1 MIDEDYILNESILD
15 NISSDDMSSR
25 QSSATLATAENVN
38 VLPSPW
44 DACYRYLF
52 KVGCGFLFEEQNE
65 ETTKILE
72 YKKNAIFDV
81 LEGTRSV
88 RKYSDIEFEF
98 DTSNTGYLVFCFD
111 ANFKKPSNILH
122 FINNLYVISAKINP
136 THNPYIQTAIWI
148 KYVEYDKDESMYNP
162 EYVSTF
168 KECQLLNRR
177 LERKRMSG
185 STFDAFSELH
195 SFVCTMMGGS
205 PLTFTEFC
213 NFIITYEGSYDVY
226 RVVLYMLNGTIRSL
240 SQIYLPIIAKKEV
253 NDKTVDFKNL
263 VLRWTKYTRVFRIP
277 AISESSEYV
286 PELMPVRGDCKDH
299 AIRDEICNILENDKK
314 LQIRQIYIITHYAVI
329 GGSGECVSVICQ
341 VYTED
346 SNYYTGFVVTMAL
359 DNNNKDARK
368 IATQILAGILRE
380 GLSMDSKEQIERGTL
395 VK

>member
-15 NISSDDMSSR
+15 NISSDDMSSI
-25 QSSATLATAENVN
+25 QSSVTLSSAENVN

-52 KVGCGFLFEEQNE
+52 KVGCGFLLAMQDED
-65 ETTKILE
+65 TTKILE
-72 YKKNAIFDV
+72 YKKNVIFDV

-168 KECQLLNRR
+168 KECQLLNKR
-177 LERKRMSG
+177 LGRERMSG
-185 STFDAFSELH
+185 STYDAFSELH
-195 SFVCTMMGGS
+195 SFVSTMMGGRH
-205 PLTFTEFC
+205 LTFPEFC

-277 AISESSEYV
+277 AKSESSEYV

-314 LQIRQIYIITHYAVI
+314 L
-329 GGSGECVSVICQ
+329 
-341 VYTED
+341 
-346 SNYYTGFVVTMAL
+346 
-359 DNNNKDARK
+359 
-368 IATQILAGILRE
+368 
-380 GLSMDSKEQIERGTL
+380 
-395 VK
+395 